1 MSIGRRGALV
11 GGYRPRISQKGE
23 TMVGTLIAIAILGIV
38 GTAFMAALANAY
50 LSRGIVQEQATAEE
64 LARKQL
70 EQAQTLVYQPAP
82 YYYPAVAAPTGYA
95 VTAQALPLSDLDGN
109 IQKIKVAVSKQGR
122 TLLVVEDYKVNR

>member
-1 MSIGRRGALV
+1 MSIGRRVASARV
-11 GGYRPRISQKGE
+11 SRPQFSQKGE
-23 TMVGTLIAIAILGIV
+23 TLVGTLIAIAILGII

-70 EQAQTLVYQPAP
+70 EQAQTLSYQPAP
-82 YYYPAVAAPTGYA
+82 YNYPTVAAPSGYA
-95 VTAQALPLSDLDGN
+95 VTAEALPLSGLDGN